1 MSNFDSRARGFI
13 SNADISK
20 ALLQTVVD
28 IGTKYVCTV
37 AELQTQLRVLADN
50 LPVYIIMQPQPMV
63 SVADIVS
70 DKQETGV

>member
-28 IGTKYVCTV
+28 VGTKYTCTV

-50 LPVYIIMQPQPMV
+50 LPAYVIMQPQPIV
-63 SVADIVS
+63 SVADIIN
-70 DKQETGV
+70 DKKETGV